1 MSNQQPVYK
10 FRIGNIH
17 AAIWFNN
24 GFYSVEI
31 TRSYKAEGTEWRSSP
46 SFNHSDL
53 LNVAKCAERA
63 ETWIGRK
70 LHEDA

>member
-1 MSNQQPVYK
+1 MANQPSHK
-10 FRIGNIH
+10 FRIGNIN
-17 AAIWFNN
+17 ATIWLNN
-24 GFYSVEI
+24 ESYSVEI
-31 TRSYKAEGTEWRSSP
+31 TRSFKNEAGDWRSSS

-63 ETWIGRK
+63 EVWIGRK